1 MTDSTLAAGITITD
15 AAAAAAREAMGA
27 ESLSPD
33 TTYLR
38 IGGRAGGCSGYSYDL
53 SFTEEREDEDRVIEH
68 GGVRLLL
75 DPRSE
80 VFLKGTTLDYT
91 SGLNGKG
98 FVFQNPNASGTCGCG
113 ESFSV

>member
-1 MTDSTLAAGITITD
+1 MRRWLPG
-15 AAAAAAREAMGA
+15 
-27 ESLSPD
+27 SPSPTRRPPPGGD
-33 TTYLR
+33 RRRVAFPRHDHYLR
-38 IGGRAGGCSGYSYDL
+38 IGVRAEGCSGYSCSL
-53 SFTEEREDEDRVIEH
+53 SLPEEREDEDRVIEH

>member
-1 MTDSTLAAGITITD
+1 MTDSTLQSGIRITD
-15 AAAAAAREAMGA
+15 PAVEAVLEAIRA
-27 ESLSPD
+27 ESLSPE
-33 TTYLR
+33 TTFLR
-38 IGGRAGGCSGYSYDL
+38 VGVRAGGCSGYSYDL
-53 SFTEEREDEDRVIEH
+53 SFTEEREADDLMIEQ

-80 VFLKGTTLDYT
+80 LLLRGTTLDYS

-98 FVFQNPNASGTCGCG
+98 FVFTNPNATGTCGCG